1 METRS
6 CEASAPC
13 PLDCGSGQFGSWGQC
28 SVSCGAG
35 VKIRQRRIVKNN
47 DDGSQ
52 ECQDDVQ
59 EELCEMEECE
69 METTTLQSG
78 KDF

>member
-59 EELCEMEECE
+59 EEICEMDNLP
-69 METTTLQSG
+69 MTSTTC
-78 KDF
+78 